1 VAHDIFVSY
10 ASKDKPTADA
20 IVAALEAAAKV
31 MIVVLSMAAN
41 ASRQVVREVER
52 AVNKGLVIVPISR

>member
-1 VAHDIFVSY
+1 
-10 ASKDKPTADA
+10 
-20 IVAALEAAAKV
+20 